1 MLTDAAIEFFD
12 DAAPELADAIETIV
26 DPSYQIDVESFL
38 HDASDWFGD
47 VTADPPALDQID
59 AITGKFAFFEDRYFL
74 I

>member
-1 MLTDAAIEFFD
+1 
-12 DAAPELADAIETIV
+12 
-26 DPSYQIDVESFL
+26 VESFL
-38 HDASDWFGD
+38 HDASDWLGD